1 MAGDVQIMESTG
13 KNTRRERNRRTP
25 VQPPKKEHKISLMK
39 VGISFLIVIALVL
52 GSVSVVT
59 VIKNREIHLSNLYD
73 KSNAVFGI
81 EKVQFN
87 ANRAAAFSENL
98 CVPDGT
104 EDDSSL
110 NLTSGA
116 AGSFDL
122 ASGEVDY
129 AQNIFNKMYPA
140 SITKVLT
147 SLIALKYG
155 NLSDKVTFSNDCIS
169 FMQPGDSSVGLKEGN
184 VISLEQA
191 LYATLLASANEAAYA
206 VAENVGKNA
215 GHDYN
220 WFIQQMNE
228 ECKSLGGNNSN
239 FVNANGLHDDNHYT
253 CARDMALIGRE
264 IWRYPEFLKIC
275 QEQSYTIPASDTT
288 EEHVFPQHHKMLIK
302 ENKNYYQYAVA
313 GKTGYTS
320 NALST
325 LITMAD
331 NGNMKLVC
339 VVLRT
344 HGANIYPDTKN
355 LFEYVFNNFQKIPVA
370 DEKKPDEVEK
380 FISAADSQSDVSAQ
394 SDGSEDTESVQT
406 GGNEYQPLEDG
417 HVILPKDVS
426 YKDIDYEIT
435 DVDEDTGEGTI
446 RYIYDGHQV
455 GSATAEFTDKYLQ
468 KVSTRKERV
477 DSKQKDVD
485 NSGDS
490 KKNGGKSSAK
500 SIWKNF
506 LQKVEAVWDFG
517 QKKFA
522 GKSSTEKYMIA
533 GGCVALVI
541 LIFSLIVLLIR
552 RRR

>member
-1 MAGDVQIMESTG
+1 MKQSKKVVARIIILILALFTVIPGTVSQKVYAEPGGSESNQAADAS
-13 KNTRRERNRRTP
+13 KDDSN
-25 VQPPKKEHKISLMK
+25 KKEEKKEEDMTPEEREKKAEEDAYKMEIQSNGWK
-39 VGISFLIVIALVL
+39 NWPKGPGTYGEAAIVMDAGT
-52 GSVSVVT
+52 GS
-59 VIKNREIHLSNLYD
+59 ILYAKNIDEH
-73 KSNAVFGI
+73 
-81 EKVQFN
+81 E
-87 ANRAAAFSENL
+87 
-98 CVPDGT
+98 
-104 EDDSSL
+104 
-110 NLTSGA
+110 
-116 AGSFDL
+116 
-122 ASGEVDY
+122 
-129 AQNIFNKMYPA
+129 YPA

-215 GHDYN
+215 GHDYD

-228 ECKSLGGNNSN
+228 ECKSLGGKNSN

-275 QEQSYTIPASDTT
+275 QEQSYKIPAS
-288 EEHVFPQHHKMLIK
+288 
-302 ENKNYYQYAVA
+302 
-313 GKTGYTS
+313 
-320 NALST
+320 
-325 LITMAD
+325 
-331 NGNMKLVC
+331 
-339 VVLRT
+339 
-344 HGANIYPDTKN
+344 DTKN
-355 LFEYVFNNFQKIPVA
+355 LFEYAFNNFQKIQVA

-380 FISAADSQSDVSAQ
+380 FISAADSQSAVSAQ

-455 GSATAEFTDKYLQ
+455 GSATAKFTDKYLQ

-477 DSKQKDVD
+477 DSKPKDVD

-490 KKNGGKSSAK
+490 KKNGGKSSEK

-506 LQKVEAVWDFG
+506 LQKVKAVWDFG

>member
-275 QEQSYTIPASDTT
+275 QEQSYKIPASDTT

-302 ENKNYYQYAVA
+302 ENKNYYQYVVA

-325 LITMAD
+325 LITLAD

-344 HGANIYPDTKN
+344 HGVNIYPDTKN
-355 LFEYVFNNFQKIPVA
+355 LFEYAFNNFQKIQVA

-380 FISAADSQSDVSAQ
+380 FISAADSQSAVSAQ

-417 HVILPKDVS
+417 YVILPKDVS
-426 YKDIDYEIT
+426 YKDIDY
-435 DVDEDTGEGTI
+435 DTGEGTI

-477 DSKQKDVD
+477 DSKPKDVD

>member
-1 MAGDVQIMESTG
+1 M
-13 KNTRRERNRRTP
+13 
-25 VQPPKKEHKISLMK
+25 
-39 VGISFLIVIALVL
+39 
-52 GSVSVVT
+52 
-59 VIKNREIHLSNLYD
+59 
-73 KSNAVFGI
+73 
-81 EKVQFN
+81 
-87 ANRAAAFSENL
+87 
-98 CVPDGT
+98 
-104 EDDSSL
+104 
-110 NLTSGA
+110 
-116 AGSFDL
+116 
-122 ASGEVDY
+122 
-129 AQNIFNKMYPA
+129 
-140 SITKVLT
+140 SI
-147 SLIALKYG
+147 
-155 NLSDKVTFSNDCIS
+155 
-169 FMQPGDSSVGLKEGN
+169 
-184 VISLEQA
+184 
-191 LYATLLASANEAAYA
+191 ASANEAAYA

-275 QEQSYTIPASDTT
+275 QEQSYKIPASDTT

-325 LITMAD
+325 LITLAD
-331 NGNMKLVC
+331 NSNMKLVC

-344 HGANIYPDTKN
+344 HGVNIYPDTKN
-355 LFEYVFNNFQKIPVA
+355 LFEYAFNNFQKIQVA

-380 FISAADSQSDVSAQ
+380 FISAADSQSAVSAQ

-417 HVILPKDVS
+417 YVILPKDVS

-446 RYIYDGHQV
+446 RYTYDGHQV
-455 GSATAEFTDKYLQ
+455 GSATAKFTDKYLQ
-468 KVSTRKERV
+468 KVSTGKGRV
-477 DSKQKDVD
+477 DSKSKDVD

-506 LQKVEAVWDFG
+506 LQKVKAVWNFG

>member
-1 MAGDVQIMESTG
+1 MRGKKQTAAVVLAVILAVTAGMPHSTVYAEPDSTG
-13 KNTRRERNRRTP
+13 NAQSADAAADDTRKEE
-25 VQPPKKEHKISLMK
+25 KKEEDMTPEELEKKAEEDAYKMEIQSNSWK
-39 VGISFLIVIALVL
+39 NWPQGPGTYGEAAIVMDAGT
-52 GSVSVVT
+52 GS
-59 VIKNREIHLSNLYD
+59 ILYAKNI
-73 KSNAVFGI
+73 
-81 EKVQFN
+81 
-87 ANRAAAFSENL
+87 
-98 CVPDGT
+98 DGH
-104 EDDSSL
+104 E
-110 NLTSGA
+110 
-116 AGSFDL
+116 
-122 ASGEVDY
+122 
-129 AQNIFNKMYPA
+129 YPA

-155 NLSDKVTFSNDCIS
+155 SLSDQVTFSNDCIS

-228 ECKSLGGNNSN
+228 ECKSLGGENSN

-302 ENKNYYQYAVA
+302 ENKNYYQYVVA

-325 LITMAD
+325 LITLAD

-355 LFEYVFNNFQKIPVA
+355 LFEYVFNNFQKISVA
-370 DEKKPDEVEK
+370 DEKKPAEVKE
-380 FISAADSQSDVSAQ
+380 FISVSDE
-394 SDGSEDTESVQT
+394 SEDARSAQT
-406 GGNEYQPLEDG
+406 GGNEYRPLEDG
-417 HVILPKDVS
+417 YVILPKDVS
-426 YKDIDYEIT
+426 YKDTDYEIT
-435 DVDEDTGEGTI
+435 DVDEKTGEGTI
-446 RYIYDGHQV
+446 QYTYDGHPV
-455 GSATAEFTDKYLQ
+455 GSATAKFTEEYLQ
-468 KVSTRKERV
+468 KISTGKERV
-477 DSKQKDVD
+477 DNKKENVD
-485 NSGDS
+485 NSWTT
-490 KKNGGKSSAK
+490 KNSGGKLSAK
-500 SIWKNF
+500 SIWANF
-506 LQKVEAVWDFG
+506 VQKAKAAWTFS

-522 GKSSTEKYMIA
+522 GKSASEQYMIV

-541 LIFSLIVLLIR
+541 LIFSLIVVLIR

>member
-1 MAGDVQIMESTG
+1 M
-13 KNTRRERNRRTP
+13 
-25 VQPPKKEHKISLMK
+25 
-39 VGISFLIVIALVL
+39 
-52 GSVSVVT
+52 
-59 VIKNREIHLSNLYD
+59 
-73 KSNAVFGI
+73 
-81 EKVQFN
+81 
-87 ANRAAAFSENL
+87 
-98 CVPDGT
+98 
-104 EDDSSL
+104 
-110 NLTSGA
+110 
-116 AGSFDL
+116 
-122 ASGEVDY
+122 
-129 AQNIFNKMYPA
+129 
-140 SITKVLT
+140 
-147 SLIALKYG
+147 
-155 NLSDKVTFSNDCIS
+155 
-169 FMQPGDSSVGLKEGN
+169 
-184 VISLEQA
+184 
-191 LYATLLASANEAAYA
+191 
-206 VAENVGKNA
+206 AENVGKNA

-275 QEQSYTIPASDTT
+275 QEQSYKIPASDTT

-325 LITMAD
+325 LITLAD

-344 HGANIYPDTKN
+344 HGVNIYPDTKN
-355 LFEYVFNNFQKIPVA
+355 LFEYAFNNFQKIQVA

-380 FISAADSQSDVSAQ
+380 FISAADSQSAVSAQ
-394 SDGSEDTESVQT
+394 SDESEDTESVQT

-477 DSKQKDVD
+477 DSKPKDVD

-490 KKNGGKSSAK
+490 KKNGGKSSVK

-506 LQKVEAVWDFG
+506 LQKVKAVWDFG

-522 GKSSTEKYMIA
+522 GKSTTEKYVIA